1 MNEEMNEEMNGQ
13 IFLPSCIIFL
23 TGGGTSFKIYAV
35 VGRTT
40 PTVEL
45 LAMAFIPALL
55 IFSK

>member
-1 MNEEMNEEMNGQ
+1 MNEEMNGQ